1 MEAVTRSEPAD
12 IEAWA
17 EEYVLSRELSQKLA
31 PPPLPRHFRV
41 GFAPVRLQAPGR
53 PPELRPAQRG
63 ERTPKQEALADPHH
77 RARALHSFFHHEL
90 QAAELMCWAVLAFA
104 DAEPEFKKGL
114 LGICLDE
121 IRHMNLYRDR
131 IEALG
136 AAIGDFGV
144 RDWFWKRVPACPD
157 KLSFVSVMGM
167 GLEAANLEYAPSFAA
182 RFRAAGDEASALMQE
197 RVAHEELAHVSF
209 ATRWFTRW
217 TGGCSFA
224 LWAESLPAPLSPWVL
239 RGEPIAE
246 AARRR
251 AGMSPEFVAS
261 LAAYVPEPKGR
272 QVPQPLPAPIRQR
285 GEGVRFAW
293 VLNLDAELE
302 LSRPNYTPRARVLN
316 QLARYGTASRDLLGP
331 NDILLDGPERLDALK
346 GAVGR
351 AWSPTPRAV
360 ALLRAAG
367 VEPEPHPTPEILRRV
382 NHRRFAFELGGGLP
396 GQQYVESRHE
406 LETLLTEGSGPW
418 LLKRPLVFAGRGQQ
432 RVYRYR
438 AITSKEWSWIEA
450 SLLNDGLIAEPLVN
464 PLLELSLHGF
474 VWRDGHVELG
484 RICVQEVSER
494 GVYRGVRLARAGEV
508 SEAEAR
514 SLQRRA
520 ESTAHALAVAGYFG
534 PFGIDAYRYATEAGI
549 GFCEQSEINAR
560 FSMGFS
566 TGFPRP
572 AHTLRVG

>member
-1 MEAVTRSEPAD
+1 VETVTGSAPAD

-17 EEYVLSRELSQKLA
+17 EHYVLTRELSVKLA
-31 PPPLPRHFRV
+31 PPPLPRSFRAN
-41 GFAPVRLQAPGR
+41 FEPVRLPAPGR
-53 PPELRPAQRG
+53 PPELRPAERG
-63 ERTPKQEALADPHH
+63 ERTPKPEALVDPHH

-121 IRHMNLYRDR
+121 IRHMNLYRER

-136 AAIGDFGV
+136 ASIGSFGV
-144 RDWFWKRVPACPD
+144 RDWFWKRVPSCPD
-157 KLSFVSVMGM
+157 KLAFVSVMGM
-167 GLEAANLEYAPSFAA
+167 GLEAANLEYAPSFAS
-182 RFRAAGDEASALMQE
+182 RFRAAGDEASARMQE

-217 TGGCSFA
+217 TGGCSFQV
-224 LWAESLPAPLSPWVL
+224 WAASLPPPLSPWVL

-251 AGMSPEFVAS
+251 AGMSSEFVAA

-272 QVPQPLPAPIRQR
+272 AVPVPQRAKVPASGR
-285 GEGVRFAW
+285 VRFAW
-293 VLNLDAELE
+293 VFNLDAEFE
-302 LSRPNYTPRARVLN
+302 LARPNYTPRARVLN

-331 NDILLDGPERLDALK
+331 DDVSLDGPQQPSGLE
-346 GAVGR
+346 GAIGR
-351 AWSPTPRAV
+351 AWCPTPRAL

-367 VEPEPHPTPEILRRV
+367 VEPEPHPAAEVLRRV
-382 NHRRFAFELGGGLP
+382 NHRRFAFELGGALP
-396 GQQYVESRHE
+396 RQRYVESRRE
-406 LETLLTEGSGPW
+406 LETCLTDGSGPW

-432 RVYRYR
+432 RVYRYA

-450 SLLNDGLIAEPLVN
+450 SLAQDGLIVEPLVR

-474 VWRDGHVELG
+474 VWRDGRLELG
-484 RICVQEVSER
+484 RICVQQVSDR
-494 GVYRGVRLARAGEV
+494 GVYRGVRLADRGDV
-508 SEAEAR
+508 SEAEALA
-514 SLQRRA
+514 LQRRA
-520 ESTAHALAVAGYFG
+520 ASTARSLALAGYFG
-534 PFGIDAYRYATEAGI
+534 PFGIDAYRYADAAGVA
-549 GFCEQSEINAR
+549 FCEQSEINAR

-566 TGFPRP
+566 TGFARP
-572 AHTLRVG
+572 AHTLRVD